1 MPKFI
6 CTYVRWVDAT
16 NRVVG
21 RFAMY
26 LVLAMIGILLYS
38 TISRSGF
45 NTPVIWAVELAQFV
59 MAAYYLLGGGFS
71 LQNRAHVRM
80 DVFYER
86 WSPKTRATMDAITS
100 IFLIGYMLMLLYGG
114 FSSTQYALEYDQH
127 NYSSWGPPMAPIKII
142 MTVGIF
148 LMLLQVIA
156 TFFKDIAAARGEDI
170 S

>member
-142 MTVGIF
+142 MTVGIL
-148 LMLLQVIA
+148 LMLLLVIA